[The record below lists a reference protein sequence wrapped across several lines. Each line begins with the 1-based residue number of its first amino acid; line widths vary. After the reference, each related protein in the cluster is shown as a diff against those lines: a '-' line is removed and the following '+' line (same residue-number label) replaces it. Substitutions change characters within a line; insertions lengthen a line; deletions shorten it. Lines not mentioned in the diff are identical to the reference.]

1 MIHSSMSST
10 GQLKVADLFCG
21 AGGLSEGFRE
31 AGFDVVFGLDKDA
44 DSMATYGKNHPR
56 ARTLQ
61 GSIGDYTPS
70 ELAEIIGPVDV
81 IIGGPSCQGFS
92 TAGRRSG
99 WVRSQ
104 DERNRLWEHMLGL
117 VEESQPS
124 AFLMEN
130 VPGLVMWKEGQFG
143 HKILKAFEGL
153 GYKVAMQILL
163 AADYGV
169 PQRRRRLFIVGIKDG
184 KQFEFPEPT
193 HMGGWRRDTLALWEE
208 KRKKA
213 GLLPHISVW
222 DAIGDLSPLTGV
234 TAKRAYSLPSSKAS
248 PLARLLRAGVRHTSS
263 HEMRDLDPS
272 HARLLAHV
280 PQGGTWREIPAYLL
294 PDRYRGMRRTDST
307 NLFGR
312 LDPALPAYTINTQF
326 NNVTTGCYAH
336 PYEDRAISVREGA
349 RIQTFPD
356 SYEFVGSLSS
366 QCRQIGNAV
375 PPLLARQLASAIA
388 RQIGFSEEL
397 TAKDP
402 LPVRPN
408 GRIPAPTSSP
418 VLDREQSGMYVSV
431 RPSTALARE
440 LREGGEEVTFHNML
454 ALPGG
459 RAADLFIPSRKVAV
473 FVNECFW
480 HGCPEHARKTKS
492 STVWWAEKIA
502 RNQSNELSARRHLE
516 ELEWSV
522 HVVWEHEDPASAAR
536 RLRRAFLADS
546 GQRGGKL
553 HCSGELLFN

>member
-1 MIHSSMSST
+1 MIHSSMSSV

-31 AGFDVVFGLDKDA
+31 AGFDIVFGLDKDA
-44 DSMATYGKNHPR
+44 DSMATYAKNHPD

-61 GSIGDYTPS
+61 GSISDYSPS

-117 VEESQPS
+117 VEETKPS

-143 HKILKAFEGL
+143 HKILKAFKRL
-153 GYKVAMQILL
+153 GYKVEMQILL

-169 PQRRRRLFIVGIKDG
+169 PQRRRRLFIVGIRDG
-184 KQFEFPEPT
+184 KQFQFPEPT

-222 DAIGDLSPLTGV
+222 DAIGDLSPLAGGTHEK
-234 TAKRAYSLPSSKAS
+234 TYSLPAGKAS
-248 PLARLLRAGVRHTSS
+248 PLARLLRSGMRRTSS
-263 HEMRDLDPS
+263 HEVRELDAS
-272 HARLLAHV
+272 HARLLSYV

-326 NNVTTGCYAH
+326 YNVTTGCYAH
-336 PYEDRAISVREGA
+336 PYEDRALSIREGA

-356 SYEFVGSLSS
+356 SYEFAGSLSS

-375 PPLLARQLASAIA
+375 PPLLARQLAYAIA
-388 RQIGFSEEL
+388 CHLGASESM
-397 TAKDP
+397 TANEA
-402 LPVRPN
+402 LPVKPH
-408 GRIPAPTSSP
+408 GGVPAPVTSS
-418 VLDREQSGMYVSV
+418 VVDREQSGAYVSV
-431 RPSTALARE
+431 RSSAALARE
-440 LREGGEEVTFHNML
+440 LRMYGEEVVAHNL
-454 ALPGG
+454 LELPGG
-459 RAADLFIPSRKVAV
+459 RLEDLFLPARKVAV
-473 FVNECFW
+473 LVNECFW
-480 HGCPEHARKTKS
+480 HGCPEHARRTKS
-492 STVWWAEKIA
+492 STVWWAEKISKN
-502 RNQSNELSARRHLE
+502 RKDEISARARLE
-516 ELEWSV
+516 ELGWSV
-522 HVVWEHEDPASAAR
+522 HVVWEHEEPANAAR
-536 RLRRAFLADS
+536 RLRRMLAGDVQS
-546 GQRGGKL
+546 EDNDQS
-553 HCSGELLFN
+553 HSGELLFS